1 MAQTSITKDQ
11 KTLKQWANIL
21 GYSGTI
27 PFISLA
33 VILLLDAS
41 STTPAA
47 SGPAASGPA
56 ASGPA
61 ASGPAASG
69 LAASALHLY
78 GAIILSFLGGLHWG
92 RIACN
97 PDIKPSDKWFLI
109 YSVIPSLMGWSS
121 YLLSD
126 IWQGAAL
133 MLIAGFIISYVID
146 IRFIRLGAWQSWMK
160 PLRTNLTL
168 IACFSLTVLLLH

>member
-47 SGPAASGPA
+47 SGP
-56 ASGPA
+56 
-61 ASGPAASG
+61 
-69 LAASALHLY
+69 AASALHLY

-126 IWQGAAL
+126 IWQGVAL

>member
-41 STTPAA
+41 STT
-47 SGPAASGPA
+47 
-56 ASGPA
+56 PA

-146 IRFIRLGAWQSWMK
+146 IRFIRLGEWQSWMK